1 MSNIGVKTRLVILS
15 FPVVQIPHDVT
26 FYIYYTLACGVSPFL
41 YVLGMSEFRHK
52 VEELVDDACEG
63 IRRMRKNL
71 FSCQNKVHPVGAAL
85 PNILTMENENEEG
98 QGPSSDENEE
108 NIESALRIV

>member
-63 IRRMRKNL
+63 IRRMWRNL
-71 FSCQNKVHPVGAAL
+71 LSCQNKVHPAGAAL
-85 PNILTMENENEEG
+85 PNILTVENMENETEEG
-98 QGPSSDENEE
+98 QDENEE
-108 NIESALRIV
+108 NVESSIRIV